1 MSSSIF
7 KINATGTAL
16 MAFSGTVPA
25 GLSYRLVSVTCNF
38 NAAPV
43 TSENFTITLDANA
56 GAAYDLLL
64 YTLDPSAGA
73 TSDILWQPDEEII
86 LEGGDQ
92 IDVAFDNSDS
102 RLYGAQITFKAV

>member
-1 MSSSIF
+1 MSSVYKF
-7 KINATGTAL
+7 NGTGTAL

-25 GLSYRLVSVTCNF
+25 GQHYRLVSVTCNF
-38 NAAPV
+38 NAAPT

-56 GAAYDLLL
+56 GVAYDLLL

-86 LEGGDQ
+86 LEGGDE
-92 IDVAFDNSDS
+92 IDVAFTNTDA
-102 RLYGAQITFKAV
+102 RQYGAQITFKAV

>member
-7 KINATGTAL
+7 KFNHTGTAL
-16 MAFSGTVPA
+16 MMFDGAVPM
-25 GLSYRLVSVTCNF
+25 GQHYRLVSVSCNF

-43 TSENFTITLDANA
+43 SAEDYTIILDAHA
-56 GAAYDLLL
+56 GAVFDTLL
-64 YTLDPSAGA
+64 YTVDPSVASI
-73 TSDILWQPDEEII
+73 TDILWQPDEEII

-92 IDVAFDNSDS
+92 IDVAYDNTDA